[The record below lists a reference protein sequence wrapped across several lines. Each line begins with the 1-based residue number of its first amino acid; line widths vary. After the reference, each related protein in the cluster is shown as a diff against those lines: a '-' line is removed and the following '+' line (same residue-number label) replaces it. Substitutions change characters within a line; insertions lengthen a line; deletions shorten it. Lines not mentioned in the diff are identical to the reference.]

1 MGLAIGPMPERQSAA
16 PASSRLNERVVLQ
29 VGVALAVS
37 FLLLSIVAGLAPLG
51 GLHGWVAIHLA
62 LAGAT
67 TVAIGTFM
75 PHFGVTL
82 AGTRPMSPQLR
93 LAGVLLLAVGMLG
106 VALGRPFAG
115 NRVAAGSGV
124 LVLIGLGVTA
134 WNTYA
139 PMRSGLV
146 RRHPIVQLTYGVAL
160 ADLTVGASLAILFLL
175 GLNPITSHWV
185 ALKPAHAW
193 LNVFGFVSLTIA
205 GTLIYLYPT
214 MLGTRIRPHPSMVVA
229 VLGLMIGPPIV
240 ALGAALELQ
249 VVAVAGGWVALA
261 GAIGLL
267 GYGIEIWRRRGTFA
281 FDLAWHALTARHAM
295 AGMAWLVVAVATALI
310 GLIRDGAAVPGW
322 GLGLL
327 SVPVIGGWALQVLVA
342 GLSHLLPAVGPGSM
356 AVKARQRSLL
366 SRFGL
371 ARVVAWNLG
380 LVVLWAGFGLGAPLL
395 IVVGVL
401 VFAPAALAALV
412 LLIGALLVGRSPRAD
427 QPVLNPGGLNSTKE

>member
-1 MGLAIGPMPERQSAA
+1 MDLAIGPMPERQSAA

-29 VGVALAVS
+29 IGVALAAT
-37 FLLLSIVAGLAPLG
+37 FLILSIVAGVLPLAA
-51 GLHGWVAIHLA
+51 LHGWTAIHLA

-82 AGTRPMSPQLR
+82 AGTRPVAARLR

-106 VALGRPFAG
+106 VALGRPFLG
-115 NRVAAGSGV
+115 NHLAAASGV

-134 WNTYA
+134 WATYA

-175 GLNPITSHWV
+175 GLGPITSHWV

-214 MLGTRIRPHPSMVVA
+214 MLGTRIRPHPTMVVA

-240 ALGAALELQ
+240 ALGAALELSWL
-249 VVAVAGGWVALA
+249 AVAGGSVALA
-261 GAIGLL
+261 GAVGLF

-281 FDLAWHALTARHAM
+281 FDLAWHALTARHAL
-295 AGMAWLVVAVATALI
+295 AGMAWLVAALATAVV
-310 GLIRDGAAVPGW
+310 GLVRDGVAVPGW
-322 GLGLL
+322 GIGLL
-327 SVPVIGGWALQVLVA
+327 AVPVIGGWALQVLVA
-342 GLSHLLPAVGPGSM
+342 AWGHLLPAVGPGSM
-356 AVKARQRSLL
+356 AVKARQRDLL
-366 SRFGL
+366 SRWGL
-371 ARVVAWNLG
+371 TRVVAWNVG
-380 LVVLWAGFGLGAPLL
+380 LVVLWAGFGLGVPLL
-395 IVVGVL
+395 IAAGVL
-401 VFAPAALAALV
+401 VFAPAVLAALA
-412 LLIGALLVGRSPRAD
+412 LLIRALFAGRSQPR
-427 QPVLNPGGLNSTKE
+427 

>member
-1 MGLAIGPMPERQSAA
+1 MDLAIGPMPERQSAA
-16 PASSRLNERVVLQ
+16 PASSRLNERVVLEI
-29 VGVALAVS
+29 GVALAAT
-37 FLLLSIVAGLAPLG
+37 FLILSIVAGVLPLA
-51 GLHGWVAIHLA
+51 GLHGWTAIHLA

-82 AGTRPMSPQLR
+82 AGTRPVAARLR
-93 LAGVLLLAVGMLG
+93 LAGVLLLAAGMLG
-106 VALGRPFAG
+106 VALGRPFFG
-115 NRVAAGSGV
+115 NHLAAGSGV

-134 WNTYA
+134 WATYA

-175 GLNPITSHWV
+175 GLGPITSHWV

-214 MLGTRIRPHPSMVVA
+214 MLGTRIRPHPTMVVA

-240 ALGAALELQ
+240 ALGAALELSWL
-249 VVAVAGGWVALA
+249 AVAGGSVALA
-261 GAIGLL
+261 GAVGLF

-295 AGMAWLVVAVATALI
+295 AGMAWLVAALATAVV
-310 GLIRDGAAVPGW
+310 GLVRDGVAVPGW
-322 GLGLL
+322 GIGLL
-327 SVPVIGGWALQVLVA
+327 AVPVIGGWALQVLVA
-342 GLSHLLPAVGPGSM
+342 AWGHLLPAVGPGSM
-356 AVKARQRSLL
+356 AVKARQRDLL
-366 SRFGL
+366 SRWGL
-371 ARVVAWNLG
+371 TRVVAWNVG
-380 LVVLWAGFGLGAPLL
+380 LVVLWAGFGLGVPLL
-395 IVVGVL
+395 IAAGVL
-401 VFAPAALAALV
+401 VFAPAVLAALA
-412 LLIGALLVGRSPRAD
+412 LLIRALLAGRSQPR
-427 QPVLNPGGLNSTKE
+427 

>member
-1 MGLAIGPMPERQSAA
+1 MDLAIGPMPERQSAA

-29 VGVALAVS
+29 IGVALAAS
-37 FLLLSIVAGLAPLG
+37 FLILSIVAGVLPLA
-51 GLHGWVAIHLA
+51 GLHGWTAIHLA

-82 AGTRPMSPQLR
+82 AGTRPVAARLR

-106 VALGRPFAG
+106 VALGRPFFG
-115 NRVAAGSGV
+115 NHLAAGSGV

-134 WNTYA
+134 WATYA

-175 GLNPITSHWV
+175 GLGPITSHWV

-214 MLGTRIRPHPSMVVA
+214 MLGTRIRPHPTMVVA

-240 ALGAALELQ
+240 ALGAALELSWL
-249 VVAVAGGWVALA
+249 AVAGGSVALA
-261 GAIGLL
+261 GAVGLF

-281 FDLAWHALTARHAM
+281 FDLAWHALTARHAL
-295 AGMAWLVVAVATALI
+295 AGMAWLVAALATAVV
-310 GLIRDGAAVPGW
+310 GLVRDGVAVPGW
-322 GLGLL
+322 GIGLL
-327 SVPVIGGWALQVLVA
+327 AVPVIGGWALQVLVA
-342 GLSHLLPAVGPGSM
+342 AWGHLLPAVGPGSM
-356 AVKARQRSLL
+356 TVKARQRDLL
-366 SRFGL
+366 SRWGL
-371 ARVVAWNLG
+371 TRVVAWNVG
-380 LVVLWAGFGLGAPLL
+380 LVVLWAGFGLGVPLL
-395 IVVGVL
+395 IAAGVL
-401 VFAPAALAALV
+401 VFAPAVLAALT
-412 LLIGALLVGRSPRAD
+412 LLIRALFAGRSQPR
-427 QPVLNPGGLNSTKE
+427 